1 VPEYSDF
8 AVIILGLGAVFVGLL
23 ILIGVVSLISSILR
37 RKQPAALP
45 TSQSDTIVM
54 LNGAQRQM
62 MVAAIAA
69 SIATYIGTGI
79 EGLRIHSIKKI

>member
-1 VPEYSDF
+1 
-8 AVIILGLGAVFVGLL
+8 
-23 ILIGVVSLISSILR
+23 
-37 RKQPAALP
+37 
-45 TSQSDTIVM
+45 M

>member
-1 VPEYSDF
+1 MPEYSDF

-45 TSQSDTIVM
+45 TAQTGM